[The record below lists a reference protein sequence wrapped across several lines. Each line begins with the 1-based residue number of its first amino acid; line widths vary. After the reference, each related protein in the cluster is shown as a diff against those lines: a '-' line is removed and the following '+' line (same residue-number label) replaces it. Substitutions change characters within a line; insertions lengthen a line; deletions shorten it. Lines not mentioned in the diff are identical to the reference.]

1 MIRSTLVATI
11 IVLAAPVV
19 AAQEA
24 VDDLDQERFTFRVG
38 AQLFTNFTTRL
49 RVDSATLGLGTELV
63 VEDDLSVEDSLQV
76 GRLDGAYH
84 FNQRHSIAA
93 SFYDIQRTGTSV
105 LSRDISFGDENF
117 SVNAIVKS
125 DFDQSIIKLAYRY
138 QFLDRPKFDLRA
150 SFGLHMMKINTELAT
165 TDGSRSQTV
174 DADAPLPVF
183 GIQGAY
189 RFSPKWRVV
198 GSAEWFDV
206 EAGDYK
212 GTFLDALFSIEYEI
226 SERYGVGFGFNRFEL
241 DVEMDA
247 ENFNGEVTVTFDAA
261 VLYFKGG
268 FGQR

>member
-1 MIRSTLVATI
+1 MIRRTLVVTI

-38 AQLFTNFTTRL
+38 AQLFTDFTTRL

-84 FNQRHSIAA
+84 FNQRHSIVA
-93 SFYDIQRTGTSV
+93 SFYDIRRTGTTEI
-105 LSRDISFGDENF
+105 SRDINFGDESF
-117 SVNAIVKS
+117 QVNTVVKS
-125 DFDQSIIKLAYRY
+125 DFDQSIIKLTYRY
-138 QFLDRPKFDLRA
+138 QFLDRPKFDMRA
-150 SFGLHMMKINTELAT
+150 SFGLHTMKFKTELAV
-165 TDGSRSQTV
+165 TDGSRSQTA
-174 DADAPLPVF
+174 DANAPLPVF

-206 EAGDYK
+206 QSGDLK

-241 DVEMDA
+241 NVETDA
-247 ENFNGEVTVTFDAA
+247 ENWNGEVTVRFDAA

>member
-1 MIRSTLVATI
+1 M
-11 IVLAAPVV
+11 
-19 AAQEA
+19 
-24 VDDLDQERFTFRVG
+24 
-38 AQLFTNFTTRL
+38 
-49 RVDSATLGLGTELV
+49 
-63 VEDDLSVEDSLQV
+63 
-76 GRLDGAYH
+76 
-84 FNQRHSIAA
+84 
-93 SFYDIQRTGTSV
+93 

-165 TDGSRSQTV
+165 TDGSRSQTA

-212 GTFLDALFSIEYEI
+212 GTFLDALFSIEYKI

-247 ENFNGEVTVTFDAA
+247 ENFNGEVTITFDAA